1 MVKAIVILFAYFSC
15 WTLPLIAQSSIE
27 ATSILKQD
35 QSSLIK
41 QAVEPLPLSI
51 GDKMPDIA
59 FNMLNYKKPVARMS
73 DFKGKLVLLDFWA
86 TWCGSCI
93 GAFPK
98 LDSLQDKFGSKLQ
111 VILVNSEGTGDDQA
125 KVATFIKK
133 RETVDKEKFPFAA
146 AAEDKLAVKLFPH
159 EEVPHYVWVTPSGI
173 VKAITSSKEVT
184 AQNIQKVLN
193 EESIVLPVKR
203 DFFPDKISGFGE
215 DILIDDNLS
224 HFSFLKKGRLDGWRR
239 VNQERRIRISEE
251 KPAVTRGILMRN
263 VSLMEMYETV
273 IGLNKEYQILNHD
286 RKRMIFKIQDSSD
299 LFFNKTDA
307 EKDTW
312 EQEHLYSYDL
322 VVPAGQSEN
331 LYDYILQDLNR
342 YSGYQAAIKKAKVKC
357 WLLVNTGTGSSVNI
371 GNNLP
376 FTSSS
381 DNKKNSLKNMPV
393 PFLVKWIN
401 LTTPIEWPVIDRT
414 NNSPVR
420 VTTDLDMT
428 DPNID
433 QLRKKLNPYGLDLVE
448 SEEELDMFIIA
459 QNHKPKP

>member
-93 GAFPK
+93 GGFPK

-146 AAEDKLAVKLFPH
+146 AAEDKVAVQLFPH
-159 EEVPHYVWVTPSGI
+159 EQVPHYVWISPDGI
-173 VKAITSSKEVT
+173 VKAITSSRELT
-184 AQNIQKVLN
+184 AQNIQKVLS
-193 EESIVLPVKR
+193 EESIALPVKR

-215 DILIDDNLS
+215 DILIDDDLA
-224 HFSFLKKGRLDGWRR
+224 HFSFFKKGRMDGWVS
-239 VNQERRIRISEE
+239 VNELRRIGKKGAIT
-251 KPAVTRGILMRN
+251 TRGILMRN
-263 VSLMEMYETV
+263 MPLLNMFQRV
-273 IGLNKEYQILNHD
+273 IGFNKEYDILNHD
-286 RKRMIFKIQDSSD
+286 PKRMIIEIYDSSK
-299 LFFNKTDA
+299 LFFKETLTDK
-307 EKDTW
+307 ETWDKDN
-312 EQEHLYSYDL
+312 LYSYDI
-322 VVPAGQSEN
+322 VVPASKTQE
-331 LYDYILQDLNR
+331 LYEYILQDLNR
-342 YSGYQAAIKKAKVKC
+342 YSEFHGRVEKRKIKC
-357 WLLVNTGTGSSVNI
+357 WLLVETGKDNGA
-371 GNNLP
+371 L
-376 FTSSS
+376 TSRNEQGGFLSIVEK
-381 DNKKNSLKNMPV
+381 DKVSLKNTSA
-393 PFLVKWIN
+393 FLLARSLN
-401 LTTPIEWPVIDRT
+401 LNTNLKLPVINQA
-414 NNSPVR
+414 NNSSLR
-420 VTTDLDMT
+420 LDIIL
-428 DPNID
+428 DRDIRD
-433 QLRKKLNPYGLDLVE
+433 IEILRKQLNAYGLDIR
-448 SEEELDMFIIA
+448 SEVQELEMFVIT
-459 QNHKPKP
+459 QKRKLQ